1 MISITRDNTDFL
13 GLLPTSAGV
22 YLFYDGAGT
31 VLYVGKAKNLKSRVS
46 SYFSSSV
53 VGAKT
58 RLLVARAALLDYIVV
73 NNESEAL
80 LLENTLIKK
89 YKPRYNILLKDD
101 KTYPWVVIRNEPYP
115 RVMLT
120 RRVVNDGSSYFGPFT
135 SAYMVRNLLT
145 LLKQLYPL
153 RTCNLELTP
162 DKIAAGNFKVCLDYH
177 IGICKGP
184 CVGLQSEEDY
194 QQNVSQIKNIL
205 QGKISAVKRL
215 LQERMQLAAQQYQ
228 YEYAHELKEKI
239 ALLEKYHN
247 DSLVVNPHIRE
258 CDVISFARQ
267 EEMTVVNYLHVVE
280 GALVHTYNA
289 YFQVQD
295 AEEIPD
301 LIGSLIT
308 QIRTKFA
315 STAPEILVPVQPNFK
330 LNDIRYIVPKTGDR
344 RKLLELSL
352 KNANAYLQFLIH
364 KMDKASQKENTALQQ
379 LKSDLGLRQLPTHI
393 ECFDNSNIQGQSPVS
408 ACVVFRNG
416 VPAKSEYRHFHVK
429 TVEGP
434 DDYATMR
441 EIVYRRYRRLLEEGG
456 ELPQLIV
463 IDGGKGQLNAAIE
476 ALKLLN
482 IEQKVE
488 IISIA
493 KRLEEIYRPG
503 DSLPIYLDKRSP
515 SLRLIQQLRD
525 EAHRFGITFHRR
537 TREKRALSS
546 FFDTIEGIG
555 DKTKQKLLKKY
566 GSIEAIRVAS
576 VDELTEMVGEKK
588 ARQIQA
594 AFEQTFEF

>member
-1 MISITRDNTDFL
+1 M
-13 GLLPTSAGV
+13 
-22 YLFYDGAGT
+22 
-31 VLYVGKAKNLKSRVS
+31 
-46 SYFSSSV
+46 
-53 VGAKT
+53 
-58 RLLVARAALLDYIVV
+58 
-73 NNESEAL
+73 
-80 LLENTLIKK
+80 
-89 YKPRYNILLKDD
+89 
-101 KTYPWVVIRNEPYP
+101 
-115 RVMLT
+115 
-120 RRVVNDGSSYFGPFT
+120 
-135 SAYMVRNLLT
+135 
-145 LLKQLYPL
+145 
-153 RTCNLELTP
+153 
-162 DKIAAGNFKVCLDYH
+162 
-177 IGICKGP
+177 
-184 CVGLQSEEDY
+184 
-194 QQNVSQIKNIL
+194 
-205 QGKISAVKRL
+205 
-215 LQERMQLAAQQYQ
+215 
-228 YEYAHELKEKI
+228 
-239 ALLEKYHN
+239 
-247 DSLVVNPHIRE
+247 
-258 CDVISFARQ
+258 
-267 EEMTVVNYLHVVE
+267 
-280 GALVHTYNA
+280 
-289 YFQVQD
+289 
-295 AEEIPD
+295 
-301 LIGSLIT
+301 
-308 QIRTKFA
+308 
-315 STAPEILVPVQPNFK
+315 QPNFK
-330 LNDIRYIVPKTGDR
+330 LNDIRYIIPKTGDR

-441 EIVYRRYRRLLEEGG
+441 EIVYRRYRRLLDEGG

>member
-46 SYFSSSV
+46 SYYSSSV

-58 RLLVARAALLDYIVV
+58 RLLVARAAFLDYIVV

-101 KTYPWVVIRNEPYP
+101 KTYPWVVIRNEPFP

-153 RTCNLELTP
+153 RTCNLDLTP

-184 CVGLQSEEDY
+184 CVGLQTEEDY

-247 DSLVVNPHIRE
+247 DSLVVNPRIRE

-379 LKSDLGLRQLPTHI
+379 LKSDLGLKQLPTHI

-566 GSIEAIRVAS
+566 GSIEAIRMAS

>member
-101 KTYPWVVIRNEPYP
+101 KTYPWVVIRNEPFP

-135 SAYMVRNLLT
+135 SAYIVRNLLT

-153 RTCNLELTP
+153 RTCNLDLTP

-247 DSLVVNPHIRE
+247 DSLVVNPRIRE
-258 CDVISFARQ
+258 CDVISFAR
-267 EEMTVVNYLHVVE
+267 
-280 GALVHTYNA
+280 
-289 YFQVQD
+289 
-295 AEEIPD
+295 
-301 LIGSLIT
+301 
-308 QIRTKFA
+308 
-315 STAPEILVPVQPNFK
+315 
-330 LNDIRYIVPKTGDR
+330 
-344 RKLLELSL
+344 
-352 KNANAYLQFLIH
+352 
-364 KMDKASQKENTALQQ
+364 
-379 LKSDLGLRQLPTHI
+379 
-393 ECFDNSNIQGQSPVS
+393 
-408 ACVVFRNG
+408 
-416 VPAKSEYRHFHVK
+416 
-429 TVEGP
+429 
-434 DDYATMR
+434 
-441 EIVYRRYRRLLEEGG
+441 
-456 ELPQLIV
+456 
-463 IDGGKGQLNAAIE
+463 
-476 ALKLLN
+476 
-482 IEQKVE
+482 
-488 IISIA
+488 
-493 KRLEEIYRPG
+493 
-503 DSLPIYLDKRSP
+503 
-515 SLRLIQQLRD
+515 
-525 EAHRFGITFHRR
+525 
-537 TREKRALSS
+537 
-546 FFDTIEGIG
+546 
-555 DKTKQKLLKKY
+555 
-566 GSIEAIRVAS
+566 
-576 VDELTEMVGEKK
+576 
-588 ARQIQA
+588 
-594 AFEQTFEF
+594 

>member
-101 KTYPWVVIRNEPYP
+101 KTYPWVVIRNEPFP

-135 SAYMVRNLLT
+135 SAYIVRNLLT

-153 RTCNLELTP
+153 RTCNLDLTP

-247 DSLVVNPHIRE
+247 DSLVVNPRIRE

-315 STAPEILVPVQPNFK
+315 STAPEILVTVQPNFK

-441 EIVYRRYRRLLEEGG
+441 EIVYRRYRRLLDEDG

-566 GSIEAIRVAS
+566 GSIEAIRMAS